1 MMILFWALIGFAVY
15 YFYKN
20 SDKAENKS
28 TKENSIEL
36 LKLRYVN
43 GEIDEETYRRTLQ
56 VLKD

>member
-1 MMILFWALIGFAVY
+1 MMILLLALIGFAVY

-20 SDKAENKS
+20 SDKTENKS
-28 TKENSIEL
+28 TKKDSIEL